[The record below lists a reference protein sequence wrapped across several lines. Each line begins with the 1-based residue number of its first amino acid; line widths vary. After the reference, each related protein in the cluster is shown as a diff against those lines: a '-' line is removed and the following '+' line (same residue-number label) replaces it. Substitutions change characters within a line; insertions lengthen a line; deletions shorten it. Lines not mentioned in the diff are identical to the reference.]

1 MVSTMSRI
9 VIALEARL
17 KNCKNVRTLGVRSN
31 FSDYSPREAELIR
44 KAAKIYYPTTFY
56 ADLFDTIG
64 KPTFPSYHTYKC
76 AQDKIK
82 QTALFELLNLPHPRT
97 RVFYGKRQK
106 KSILE
111 YFAYPFIAKIPR
123 GSALGRGVYLIHDE
137 KELRDYL
144 DRVSPAYI
152 QHYLPID
159 RDIRVVV
166 IGNRIVHAYWRI
178 TAPNEYRSNVAAGGR
193 ISLAAIPEK
202 ARDLALRVARACCW
216 DDVGIDICEH
226 QGCFYV
232 LEANMKY
239 GKEGF
244 RQAGL
249 DYEHIMESM
258 IANEEI

>member
-1 MVSTMSRI
+1 MSKE

-17 KNCKNVRTLGVRSN
+17 KKCQNVRTLGVRSN

-44 KAAKIYYPTTFY
+44 RADKIYYPTPFY

-76 AQDKIK
+76 VQDKIK
-82 QTALFELLNLPHPRT
+82 QTALFELLDLPHPRT

-106 KSILE
+106 RKILDH
-111 YFAYPFIAKIPR
+111 FAFPFIAKIPR
-123 GSALGRGVYLIHDE
+123 GSALGRGVFLIQNDS
-137 KELRDYL
+137 ELRDYL
-144 DRVSPAYI
+144 DQVTPAYI
-152 QHYLPID
+152 QEYLPIQQ
-159 RDIRVVV
+159 DIRVVV
-166 IGNRIVHAYWRI
+166 IGNRIIHAYWRI
-178 TAPNEYRSNVAAGGR
+178 APPNEYRSNLAVGGR
-193 ISLAAIPEK
+193 VSLDNVPDA
-202 ARDLALRVARACCW
+202 ARDLALQVAQACRW
-216 DDVGIDICEH
+216 DDVGIDVCEH
-226 QGCFYV
+226 NGRFYV

-249 DYEHIMESM
+249 DYHRLMESM